1 MTKLHLA
8 FIILCCSL
16 LVYVSPVYGCRYNVR
31 EVGFIDIEVDPYY
44 LFGYVPAGM
53 SAEAVVELRETVDVA
68 LIDTNIRFE
77 VLPAD
82 TDANDPA
89 MQFVARHGIARFPAA
104 VLVSPDGQ
112 SRRTDRAGDAN
123 GFGAQLASALEGVL
137 DSPTRQEIIEKCAQ
151 SYGVVLLMEGPDAEQ
166 NAAAHEAISIAI
178 DHIGEQLD
186 FLPKPIARAPELVV
200 LGQAS
205 LAREEMLL
213 WSMGLT
219 PQDVNEAHAAVYYAR
234 GRWIGPLLE
243 GDALNADNLTE
254 LLYVIG
260 ADCECGLD
268 HRWLQGTM
276 LPARWNEALQATVT
290 ESLGFD
296 PESPMIKME
305 MVSIIRRG
313 MGGFAYP
320 GVPFGYREIEVASET
335 PEAPDVVE
343 VEETSGDM
351 DLSAP
356 AALVDTTDAGDPCA
370 ASVNQRHEEMV
381 SATPPSPT
389 VAQQQARLSEEGGE
403 AGMLMALLGGGA
415 VAVGIA
421 GIVVFLKT
429 KRG

>member
-1 MTKLHLA
+1 MTKLHVA
-8 FIILCCSL
+8 FIIFCGSL
-16 LVYVSPVYGCRYNVR
+16 VVYVSPVYGCRYNVR
-31 EVGFIDIEVDPYY
+31 EVGFIDIEIDPYY
-44 LFGYVPAGM
+44 LFGYVPAGT
-53 SAEAVVELRETVDVA
+53 STEAVAELRETVDAA

-89 MQFVARHGIARFPAA
+89 MQFIPRQGIARFPAA

-112 SRRTDRAGDAN
+112 SRRVDLAADAD
-123 GFGAQLASALEGVL
+123 GFGAQLASALESVL
-137 DSPTRQEIIEKCAQ
+137 DSPTRQEILESCAQ
-151 SYGVVLLMEGPDAEQ
+151 SYGVVVLMAGPDAEQ
-166 NAAAHEAISIAI
+166 NAAAREAISTAI

-186 FLPKPIARAPELVV
+186 FLPKPIAKAPELVV
-200 LGQAS
+200 LGQES
-205 LAREEMLL
+205 LVREEMLL

-219 PQDVNEAHAAVYYAR
+219 PKDVNEAHAAVYYAR

-254 LLYVIG
+254 LLYVVG

-276 LPARWNEALQATVT
+276 LPARWNEALQAKVT

-320 GVPFGYREIEVASET
+320 GVPFGYREIEVGGET

-343 VEETSGDM
+343 VEETPSEANIP
-351 DLSAP
+351 SP
-356 AALVDTTDAGDPCA
+356 AVLADTSDVGDPCT
-370 ASVNQRHEEMV
+370 ASVGQRHEDMV

-389 VAQQQARLSEEGGE
+389 VARQQARLSDEGGE
-403 AGMLMALLGGGA
+403 VGMLMALLGGGA

-421 GIVVFLKT
+421 GVVVFLKA